1 MASLKS
7 LFGAS
12 AVLRTAKR
20 GRAFRLPDERTRLP
34 LELMH
39 KQKLNGDF
47 MGDLRVSARDSA
59 SDRGTRGR

>member
-1 MASLKS
+1 MANLKN
-7 LFGAS
+7 LFGVS
-12 AVLRTAKR
+12 AILRTAKR

-39 KQKLNGDF
+39 KQKLTGEY

-59 SDRGTRGR
+59 SGRRNRGR